1 MIRSTLKSQQLT
13 KLINQLEESDIDR
26 FISDAQ
32 GIIYNR
38 NLIQNEL
45 EESHYFPEIDDYDY
59 Y

>member
-1 MIRSTLKSQQLT
+1 M
-13 KLINQLEESDIDR
+13 INQLEESDIDR